1 MTECWGSGGGG
12 NWRFRGVRHL
22 FDAITMWL
30 QFMAYWWQEQDVKNF
45 HLPLPE
51 QTYSR
56 LRAEAERTQV
66 PATALARE
74 AVDLWLRHQLRKA
87 RHQAIA
93 AYAEE
98 MAGTN
103 LDLDPVLE
111 SAGIEH
117 LVKTGKEPQ

>member
-1 MTECWGSGGGG
+1 
-12 NWRFRGVRHL
+12 
-22 FDAITMWL
+22 
-30 QFMAYWWQEQDVKNF
+30 MAYWSQQQGVKNF
-45 HLPLPE
+45 RLPLPE

-56 LRAEAERTQV
+56 LRTEAERVQV

-74 AVDLWLRHQLRKA
+74 AIDFWLRRQLREA
-87 RHQAIA
+87 RHRAIA

-117 LVKTGKEPQ
+117 A